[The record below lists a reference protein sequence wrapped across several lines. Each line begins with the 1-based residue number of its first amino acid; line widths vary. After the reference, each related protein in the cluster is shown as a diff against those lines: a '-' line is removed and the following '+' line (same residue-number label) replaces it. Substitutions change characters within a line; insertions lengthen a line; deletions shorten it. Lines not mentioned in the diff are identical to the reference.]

1 MVVEIPKFL
10 NDKLISICEEGF
22 PNEVCGVLI
31 GKIINQGTN
40 ASAKII
46 NNNYKISTS
55 MACKNLN
62 EKRSTDRYVL
72 NQKDYIK
79 ADKEARKQNL
89 DIIGIYHS
97 HPNHPAIAS
106 DTDKRLAQERYIY
119 LIYSI
124 YKKKYTN
131 LLGWIL
137 NEEEDKMEG
146 AKIEI
151 L

>member
-31 GKIINQGTN
+31 G
-40 ASAKII
+40 KII

>member
-31 GKIINQGTN
+31 GKIIN
-40 ASAKII
+40 
-46 NNNYKISTS
+46 NNYKISTS
-55 MACKNLN
+55 MSCKNLN

-97 HPNHPAIAS
+97 HPNHPAAPTTHDRAEAAS
-106 DTDKRLAQERYIY
+106 PPSDRSCRCGNP
-119 LIYSI
+119 SHR
-124 YKKKYTN
+124 
-131 LLGWIL
+131 
-137 NEEEDKMEG
+137 
-146 AKIEI
+146 
-151 L
+151 

>member
-31 GKIINQGTN
+31 GKIIN
-40 ASAKII
+40 
-46 NNNYKISTS
+46 NNYKISTS

-62 EKRSTDRYVL
+62 EKRSTDRYAL

>member
-31 GKIINQGTN
+31 GKIIN
-40 ASAKII
+40 
-46 NNNYKISTS
+46 NNYKISTS

-62 EKRSTDRYVL
+62 EKRSTDRYV
-72 NQKDYIK
+72 QKDYIK

>member
-1 MVVEIPKFL
+1 
-10 NDKLISICEEGF
+10 
-22 PNEVCGVLI
+22 
-31 GKIINQGTN
+31 
-40 ASAKII
+40 
-46 NNNYKISTS
+46 
-55 MACKNLN
+55 MACKKLN